1 MSHTSN
7 TTANVGAMRLA
18 SLKYSYCSFF
28 CGNILYFF
36 LFLDSIQL
44 DFKKKK
50 TTNKWIKTISPL

>member
-28 CGNILYFF
+28 AVMFFTSFYFSTRF
-36 LFLDSIQL
+36 NSI
-44 DFKKKK
+44 FKKK
-50 TTNKWIKTISPL
+50 TTNKWLKTISPL